1 MKRKGEGMVEYGL
14 IIGLIA
20 VIVIAVVLALGPQI
34 KVLFKGPE
42 AIKELPG
49 TPTTQAA
56 EVGTT
61 TISTDT
67 TQTEE
72 TETK

>member
-49 TPTTQAA
+49 TPTTQA
-56 EVGTT
+56 EVATETT
-61 TISTDT
+61 N
-67 TQTEE
+67 ENKE
-72 TETK
+72 TETE

>member
-49 TPTTQAA
+49 TPTTQA
-56 EVGTT
+56 EIGTT
-61 TISTDT
+61 TT
-67 TQTEE
+67 TATATTENKGTE
-72 TETK
+72 TE